1 METWWEALLPG
12 VLWMD
17 GCTLTLLRREVLALW
32 LQERFKF
39 MELFYGIAN
48 RLDELMD
55 QNQRK
60 GQ

>member
-1 METWWEALLPG
+1 MVGSSSAWSP
-12 VLWMD
+12 VD
-17 GCTLTLLRREVLALW
+17 GWLHANSLRREVLALW